1 MVSNRRPPSLRSVGL
16 LVIESSAFSSPFA
29 DVDHV
34 VDGAAWLDYE
44 VKKWLPGG
52 DTIVLFPPDDALSD
66 WARSVQG
73 RLQYIGVRTS
83 TRRGIR
89 LDRLR
94 TRMLWHLHSAHEQA
108 ARYRLDVVADR
119 YHRIHVPITEVVS
132 WERVAQ
138 GVAEYA
144 ALMAFPNTP
153 EEPTLALEDEEPF

>member
-1 MVSNRRPPSLRSVGL
+1 MGL

-44 VKKWLPGG
+44 IRKWLPGG
-52 DTIVLFPPDDALSD
+52 HMIVLFPPDDALSD

-119 YHRIHVPITEVVS
+119 YHRIHVPITEVVP

-144 ALMAFPNTP
+144 ALMAFPSTP
-153 EEPTLALEDEEPF
+153 EETPAVLEDEEPF